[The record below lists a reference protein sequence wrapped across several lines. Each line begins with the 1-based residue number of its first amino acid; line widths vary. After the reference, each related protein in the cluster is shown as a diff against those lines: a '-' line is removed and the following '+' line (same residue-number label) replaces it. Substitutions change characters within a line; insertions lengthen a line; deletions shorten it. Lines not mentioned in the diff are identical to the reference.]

1 MKKVRDAIEEL
12 EKEETRILFDLVL
25 FQDGKKIAKGFE
37 GEGGYHGKMIE
48 SPHYI
53 GIRLREATAEAIVVA
68 SYYTERL
75 ITVLTSLN
83 LGTCW
88 VTIKDVDRGLRSAY
102 LGEDNKNIA
111 YLLAFGHSKASNPF
125 DTVKDEKSQR
135 IGIEDMVFD
144 QNLDKPVDMAYL
156 EERGLDDLFYYLRFA
171 PSTKN
176 SQPWRFVLSGHRL
189 VLYMEE
195 QDQKV
200 NLMDAGIIMYY
211 FKQLASYIGIS
222 EDWKLDKNLNDD
234 KMLGKYKRIGEINL

>member
-1 MKKVRDAIEEL
+1 
-12 EKEETRILFDLVL
+12 
-25 FQDGKKIAKGFE
+25 
-37 GEGGYHGKMIE
+37 
-48 SPHYI
+48 
-53 GIRLREATAEAIVVA
+53 
-68 SYYTERL
+68 
-75 ITVLTSLN
+75 
-83 LGTCW
+83 
-88 VTIKDVDRGLRSAY
+88 
-102 LGEDNKNIA
+102 
-111 YLLAFGHSKASNPF
+111 
-125 DTVKDEKSQR
+125 
-135 IGIEDMVFD
+135 MVFD